1 MVFPQ
6 APIRYHFRMDA
17 PNHLPVIADRF
28 KRSIIAE
35 TAMRLASAHGRRKM
49 YSADEVKAA
58 IGAAHFPAAWAG
70 WAVAVFCTGA
80 EFADYCARQ
89 NLAADYQATRT
100 EAMQFID
107 RPLAPAA
114 GVAAAGAAAA
124 LAAGPASGSDN
135 PSAADLAGDALD
147 IAETGVDVVGGLFEV
162 LGIFD

>member
-1 MVFPQ
+1 
-6 APIRYHFRMDA
+6 MDTPA
-17 PNHLPVIADRF
+17 ALPAHLPVLVDRF

-58 IGAAHFPAAWAG
+58 MGAAHFPAAWAG

-80 EFADYCARQ
+80 EFADYCGKQ
-89 NLAADYQATRT
+89 GVSADYQATRT
-100 EAMQFID
+100 EAMKFID

-114 GVAAAGAAAA
+114 GVAGAAAA
-124 LAAGPASGSDN
+124 AGLAASPANSSDN
-135 PSAADLAGDALD
+135 PSTADLAGDALVV
-147 IAETGVDVVGGLFEV
+147 AETGVDVVGGLFEI

>member
-1 MVFPQ
+1 
-6 APIRYHFRMDA
+6 MDTPA
-17 PNHLPVIADRF
+17 ALPAHLPVLVDRF

-58 IGAAHFPAAWAG
+58 MGAAHFPAAWAG

-107 RPLAPAA
+107 RPLAPAVGA
-114 GVAAAGAAAA
+114 AAAGAAAV
-124 LAAGPASGSDN
+124 LAASPASGSDN
-135 PSAADLAGDALD
+135 PSTADLVGDALD
-147 IAETGVDVVGGLFEV
+147 VDDTGVDVVGGLFEA